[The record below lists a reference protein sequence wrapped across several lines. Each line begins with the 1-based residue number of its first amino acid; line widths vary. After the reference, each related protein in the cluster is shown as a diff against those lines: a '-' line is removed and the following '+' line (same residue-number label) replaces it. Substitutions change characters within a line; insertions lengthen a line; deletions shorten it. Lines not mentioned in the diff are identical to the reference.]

1 MSTVGIRIDE
11 AVSIVDQGEQ
21 ACVGKRTDEE
31 ACDDGNV
38 EADMKFGLFV
48 EADRSMPRNSSEDEF
63 DFDSAF
69 SSESNQALTDEST
82 TVDHHHHDVDDDD
95 DDDDERTQM
104 PDGRGARTVERER
117 LKSLEDEHEILSS
130 NLIALTSHFAQ
141 VQLRLRQIV
150 EAPPQERDTLLK
162 NLEEFA
168 FLGIPEIQQN
178 PVKQNI
184 PEIVANLDRS
194 PESVENLREKQQEL
208 IEQLKSQL
216 MDLERYAYESGTPGI
231 LPQTI
236 LLEKQKVIIEE
247 IKKKINLNLN
257 ELDLPQLT
265 SEDLRQQVDSALD
278 ELVNPLKMKEQLVT
292 QLKTQI
298 QDLERFIGFLQTNE
312 KAEIKKR
319 FLEQQKQQQQQA
331 SKPHGKEAS
340 KELGTDRHTLSKP
353 VVSSQCSSN
362 IGSNHSNQAAAAAKR
377 ESFNSKAFGLMDK
390 AGTLLQMFA
399 LSQFNCGSEHRT
411 SEANYQTKMMA
422 RTRQNCWGDIRA
434 RLEYDVQ
441 EIASL
446 VLTLQNEISSKEADH
461 NEEDEDDATG
471 RSNRSGNRKN
481 YELTLLVRKRLA
493 KTIQRLMQHGLRG
506 NSETASHSLVP
517 FISGCFSASTGGS
530 NHSSLSA
537 RSNEGGFYRS
547 DIRRKSTGG
556 ATTTAP
562 TKKQPKAENTPDAT
576 VEDNLFSQ
584 LDDEEDDELESQQFD
599 SNSDDTMHAWELLLV
614 YYNIKNGDRY
624 NSTPARKLS
633 ESFNLDIVDGR
644 PLSNKQSLLSAIGSI
659 VALHSPYKRSYDSQF
674 KAFICAGLNA
684 QKLTQWLYLI
694 FQCKELVSSH
704 YTSWSYVANTGF
716 RDGLKTLDRLT
727 QYRFDLPVDLSIRQF
742 KNIKDVFM

>member
-1 MSTVGIRIDE
+1 MSVGIRIDE
-11 AVSIVDQGEQ
+11 ACSLPDQDDQEPCVDKEP
-21 ACVGKRTDEE
+21 DEE
-31 ACDDGNV
+31 CGN
-38 EADMKFGLFV
+38 EGDNGIEDIKFGLFV
-48 EADRSMPRNSSEDEF
+48 EHERTGLRNASEDEF

-69 SSESNQALTDEST
+69 SSESNQGLTDEST
-82 TVDHHHHDVDDDD
+82 IDHP
-95 DDDDERTQM
+95 DERTM
-104 PDGRGARTVERER
+104 PDGAVERER
-117 LKSLEDEHEILSS
+117 LRSLEDEHEVLSS

-194 PESVENLREKQQEL
+194 PESVENLREKQHEL

-216 MDLERYAYESGTPGI
+216 MDLERYAYESGAGI
-231 LPQTI
+231 LPQSI

-298 QDLERFIGFLQTNE
+298 QDLERFISFLQTNE

-319 FLEQQKQQQQQA
+319 FLEQQQQLKQQNQHQSSTAA
-331 SKPHGKEAS
+331 STKGQDGRSQRVPV
-340 KELGTDRHTLSKP
+340 LDRNSISQPESAHSSSNN
-353 VVSSQCSSN
+353 VSNSSQ
-362 IGSNHSNQAAAAAKR
+362 AATKR

-411 SEANYQTKMMA
+411 SEANYQSKMMT

-446 VLTLQNEISSKEADH
+446 ALTLQNEVSTKEVDH
-461 NEEDEDDATG
+461 NDEEDDDPV
-471 RSNRSGNRKN
+471 RPSRGNRKN

-506 NSETASHSLVP
+506 ISESTSNSLVP
-517 FISGCFSASTGGS
+517 FISGCFSSTGPTNSGA
-530 NHSSLSA
+530 HQ
-537 RSNEGGFYRS
+537 RSTINGQSHEGFYRS
-547 DIRRKSTGG
+547 EARRKSVG

-562 TKKQPKAENTPDAT
+562 KKQSSCAEDLSSSNT
-576 VEDNLFSQ
+576 EENLFSQ
-584 LDDEEDDELESQQFD
+584 LDDDDDDDTGQRFD
-599 SNSDDTMHAWELLLV
+599 SNNEAEMHAWELLMV
-614 YYNIKNGDRY
+614 YYNIKNGDSY

-684 QKLTQWLYLI
+684 QKLTQWLYLV
-694 FQCKELVSSH
+694 FQCKELVSAH
-704 YTSWSYVANTGF
+704 YSSWSYVANTGF
-716 RDGLKTLDRLT
+716 RDALKTLDRLT

>member
-1 MSTVGIRIDE
+1 MSSVGIRIDE
-11 AVSIVDQGEQ
+11 AVSIVDQGDQ
-21 ACVGKRTDEE
+21 ARVGKETDEQV
-31 ACDDGNV
+31 CDDGNV
-38 EADMKFGLFV
+38 EVDMKFGLFV
-48 EADRSMPRNSSEDEF
+48 EAERSMPRNLSEDEF

-69 SSESNQALTDEST
+69 SSESNQGLTDEST
-82 TVDHHHHDVDDDD
+82 TIEHHHHNDNDDDD
-95 DDDDERTQM
+95 DDDDGDGERIM
-104 PDGRGARTVERER
+104 PDGGGTVERER

-319 FLEQQKQQQQQA
+319 F
-331 SKPHGKEAS
+331 
-340 KELGTDRHTLSKP
+340 
-353 VVSSQCSSN
+353 
-362 IGSNHSNQAAAAAKR
+362 
-377 ESFNSKAFGLMDK
+377 
-390 AGTLLQMFA
+390 
-399 LSQFNCGSEHRT
+399 
-411 SEANYQTKMMA
+411 
-422 RTRQNCWGDIRA
+422 
-434 RLEYDVQ
+434 
-441 EIASL
+441 
-446 VLTLQNEISSKEADH
+446 
-461 NEEDEDDATG
+461 
-471 RSNRSGNRKN
+471 
-481 YELTLLVRKRLA
+481 
-493 KTIQRLMQHGLRG
+493 
-506 NSETASHSLVP
+506 
-517 FISGCFSASTGGS
+517 
-530 NHSSLSA
+530 
-537 RSNEGGFYRS
+537 
-547 DIRRKSTGG
+547 
-556 ATTTAP
+556 
-562 TKKQPKAENTPDAT
+562 
-576 VEDNLFSQ
+576 
-584 LDDEEDDELESQQFD
+584 
-599 SNSDDTMHAWELLLV
+599 
-614 YYNIKNGDRY
+614 
-624 NSTPARKLS
+624 
-633 ESFNLDIVDGR
+633 
-644 PLSNKQSLLSAIGSI
+644 
-659 VALHSPYKRSYDSQF
+659 
-674 KAFICAGLNA
+674 
-684 QKLTQWLYLI
+684 
-694 FQCKELVSSH
+694 
-704 YTSWSYVANTGF
+704 
-716 RDGLKTLDRLT
+716 
-727 QYRFDLPVDLSIRQF
+727 
-742 KNIKDVFM
+742 

>member
-11 AVSIVDQGEQ
+11 AVAVEDQGEQ
-21 ACVGKRTDEE
+21 RCVGKETDEE
-31 ACDDGNV
+31 VCDDGNV
-38 EADMKFGLFV
+38 EVDMKFGLFV
-48 EADRSMPRNSSEDEF
+48 EGDRSMPRNSSEDEF

-82 TVDHHHHDVDDDD
+82 TIERQHHHHG
-95 DDDDERTQM
+95 DDDERTV
-104 PDGRGARTVERER
+104 PDGGETVERER

-319 FLEQQKQQQQQA
+319 FLEQQQQQQQQQQQA
-331 SKPHGKEAS
+331 HRQHGTEAS
-340 KELGTDRHTLSKP
+340 AKELGSDRHSLSKP
-353 VVSSQCSSN
+353 VVSSHCSSN
-362 IGSNHSNQAAAAAKR
+362 IGCNNGNQTAAAAKR

-411 SEANYQTKMMA
+411 SEANYQSKMMA

-446 VLTLQNEISSKEADH
+446 VLTLQNEIASKESDH
-461 NEEDEDDATG
+461 NEEDEDDSAG
-471 RSNRSGNRKN
+471 RPGRGGNRKN

-493 KTIQRLMQHGLRG
+493 KTIQRLMQHGLQG
-506 NSETASHSLVP
+506 ISENASHSLVP

-530 NHSSLSA
+530 NHSSMSA
-537 RSNEGGFYRS
+537 RSNDGGFYRS
-547 DIRRKSTGG
+547 DVRRKSTGG

-562 TKKQPKAENTPDAT
+562 TKKQPHAEHTANAT

-584 LDDEEDDELESQQFD
+584 LDDEDDDELEAQQYE
-599 SNSDDTMHAWELLLV
+599 SNSEDAMHAWELLLV

-716 RDGLKTLDRLT
+716 RDGLKTLDRLS

>member
-1 MSTVGIRIDE
+1 MSINIEICEDLPPSNVNKIDPE
-11 AVSIVDQGEQ
+11 NDDDECGVPDNERHDSKYSLYVD
-21 ACVGKRTDEE
+21 
-31 ACDDGNV
+31 N
-38 EADMKFGLFV
+38 
-48 EADRSMPRNSSEDEF
+48 DRSVPVRNASEDEF

-69 SSESNQALTDEST
+69 SSESNHVLTDESA
-82 TVDHHHHDVDDDD
+82 VEQQ
-95 DDDDERTQM
+95 DEAVLL
-104 PDGRGARTVERER
+104 RGSEERER
-117 LKSLEDEHEILSS
+117 LRSLEDEHEVLSS

-150 EAPPQERDTLLK
+150 EAPQTERDGLLK

-194 PESVENLREKQQEL
+194 PESVENLREKQHEL
-208 IEQLKSQL
+208 IEQLKTQL
-216 MDLERYAYESGTPGI
+216 MDLERYAYESGAGI
-231 LPQTI
+231 LPQSI

-319 FLEQQKQQQQQA
+319 FLEQQQRVMEATPASGKDDGGGRDSVTGRQTV
-331 SKPHGKEAS
+331 SKPEAS
-340 KELGTDRHTLSKP
+340 NG
-353 VVSSQCSSN
+353 VSGRPSTYQPT
-362 IGSNHSNQAAAAAKR
+362 AR
-377 ESFNSKAFGLMDK
+377 RDTFNNKAFGLMDK

-399 LSQFNCGSEHRT
+399 LSQFNCSSE
-411 SEANYQTKMMA
+411 
-422 RTRQNCWGDIRA
+422 RTRERSYASKSMTRTRENCWGDVRA
-434 RLEYDVQ
+434 RLEYDVH
-441 EIASL
+441 EVASL
-446 VLTLQNEISSKEADH
+446 AMILQSETKQTAHESDCNEV
-461 NEEDEDDATG
+461 DEDDPV
-471 RSNRSGNRKN
+471 RPSRRNRKH
-481 YELTLLVRKRLA
+481 YDLTLLVRKRLS
-493 KTIQRLMQHGLRG
+493 KTIQMLMQHGLRG
-506 NSETASHSLVP
+506 ITESTGNSLVP
-517 FISGCFSASTGGS
+517 FISGCFSSTGGS
-530 NHSSLSA
+530 GSNSTYVQPNMDGRPDGPFYHSNA
-537 RSNEGGFYRS
+537 
-547 DIRRKSTGG
+547 RRKSAG

-562 TKKQPKAENTPDAT
+562 TKQTNSFESDASAGGT
-576 VEDNLFSQ
+576 NLFSQ
-584 LDDEEDDELESQQFD
+584 DDDVDDEYEWEDHSG
-599 SNSDDTMHAWELLLV
+599 SSSTSMHAWELLLI
-614 YYNIKNGDRY
+614 YYNVKNGDRY

-694 FQCKELVSSH
+694 YQGKEMISS
-704 YTSWSYVANTGF
+704 YYSTWSYVANTGF
-716 RDGLKTLDRLT
+716 RDALKTLDTLT
-727 QYRFDLPVDLSIRQF
+727 QYRFDLPEDLSIRQF

>member
-1 MSTVGIRIDE
+1 MSINIEISEAQKPDPPSDKMQRERDEDQDEYGIAADHGHE
-11 AVSIVDQGEQ
+11 ETQHEQ
-21 ACVGKRTDEE
+21 A
-31 ACDDGNV
+31 
-38 EADMKFGLFV
+38 KFGLFV
-48 EADRSMPRNSSEDEF
+48 ENDRSANALRNASEDEF

-69 SSESNQALTDEST
+69 SSESNHALTDEST
-82 TVDHHHHDVDDDD
+82 IDQQEEEASNHR
-95 DDDDERTQM
+95 ELLEQ
-104 PDGRGARTVERER
+104 ER
-117 LKSLEDEHEILSS
+117 LRSLEDEHEVLSS

-150 EAPPQERDTLLK
+150 EAPPDERDGLLK

-194 PESVENLREKQQEL
+194 PETVENLREKQHEL

-216 MDLERYAYESGTPGI
+216 MDLERYAYESGAGI
-231 LPQTI
+231 LPQSI

-319 FLEQQKQQQQQA
+319 FLEQQQQQQQQKQSLGDA
-331 SKPHGKEAS
+331 AGKKPANVRQTVSKTEPTNGPS
-340 KELGTDRHTLSKP
+340 Y
-353 VVSSQCSSN
+353 
-362 IGSNHSNQAAAAAKR
+362 GSNDGGKASTKR
-377 ESFNSKAFGLMDK
+377 ETLNSKALGLMDK

-399 LSQFNCGSEHRT
+399 LSQFNCSSERGRDRSYAT
-411 SEANYQTKMMA
+411 SMMT
-422 RTRQNCWGDIRA
+422 RTRANCWGDVRA

-441 EIASL
+441 EVASL
-446 VLTLQNEISSKEADH
+446 AMMLQSETKTSAADSDGNEDD
-461 NEEDEDDATG
+461 EEDDPVQPQL
-471 RSNRSGNRKN
+471 RNNRKN
-481 YELTLLVRKRLA
+481 YELTLLVRKRLS
-493 KTIQRLMQHGLRG
+493 KTIQRLMQHGLQGITESTG
-506 NSETASHSLVP
+506 NSLVP
-517 FISGCFSASTGGS
+517 FISGCFSSSGTSGAGGS
-530 NHSSLSA
+530 SSSGA
-537 RSNEGGFYRS
+537 RPNATMDGSSFSEERFYRS
-547 DIRRKSTGG
+547 DARRKSTG

-562 TKKQPKAENTPDAT
+562 KKQSVSFDAGANINTGT
-576 VEDNLFSQ
+576 NLFSQ
-584 LDDEEDDELESQQFD
+584 LDDDEDEEMWEDQRAGE
-599 SNSDDTMHAWELLLV
+599 NSDAHMHAWELLLI

-624 NSTPARKLS
+624 NSTPARMLS

-694 FQCKELVSSH
+694 YQCKELVSS
-704 YTSWSYVANTGF
+704 YYSSWSYVANTGF
-716 RDGLKTLDRLT
+716 RDALKTLDTLT

>member
-1 MSTVGIRIDE
+1 MSSIGIRIDE
-11 AVSIVDQGEQ
+11 ALSLVDQGAQ
-21 ACVGKRTDEE
+21 ACVGMKPEE
-31 ACDDGNV
+31 KECGDDSNV
-38 EADMKFGLFV
+38 EVDMKFGLFV
-48 EADRSMPRNSSEDEF
+48 ENERSVPRNVSEDEF

-69 SSESNQALTDEST
+69 SSESNQGLTDEST
-82 TVDHHHHDVDDDD
+82 IDHH
-95 DDDDERTQM
+95 DERFL
-104 PDGRGARTVERER
+104 PDGAVERER

-150 EAPPQERDTLLK
+150 EAPPQERDSLLK

-216 MDLERYAYESGTPGI
+216 MDLERYAYESGAGI

-319 FLEQQKQQQQQA
+319 FLEQQQQQKQQCT
-331 SKPHGKEAS
+331 ELS
-340 KELGTDRHTLSKP
+340 KEHGSRSQHVADRQTLSKP
-353 VVSSQCSSN
+353 VASGQCSGN
-362 IGSNHSNQAAAAAKR
+362 LAGNTNQAATKR

-411 SEANYQTKMMA
+411 SEANYQSKMMA

-446 VLTLQNEISSKEADH
+446 VLTLQSEIAPKEADH
-461 NEEDEDDATG
+461 NEEDEDDPA
-471 RSNRSGNRKN
+471 RPIHGNRKN

-493 KTIQRLMQHGLRG
+493 KTIQRLMQHGLRSI
-506 NSETASHSLVP
+506 SESASHSLVP
-517 FISGCFSASTGGS
+517 FISGCFSSTGSSSSNGGT
-530 NHSSLSA
+530 NHSSMGG
-537 RSNEGGFYRS
+537 RSNDGFYRS
-547 DIRRKSTGG
+547 DVRRKSTG

-562 TKKQPKAENTPDAT
+562 KRQTSQPEDSSNSNM
-576 VEDNLFSQ
+576 EDNLFSQ
-584 LDDEEDDELESQQFD
+584 LDDDEEDEMEPQFD
-599 SNSDDTMHAWELLLV
+599 SNSVDEMHAWELLLV

-704 YTSWSYVANTGF
+704 YSSWSYVANTGF
-716 RDGLKTLDRLT
+716 RDALKTLDRLT

>member
-1 MSTVGIRIDE
+1 MSVNIRIDE
-11 AVSIVDQGEQ
+11 ARSLGDQHDQQGCDGQ
-21 ACVGKRTDEE
+21 TTCEE
-31 ACDDGNV
+31 ACRDDGDV
-38 EADMKFGLFV
+38 EVDMKFGLFV
-48 EADRSMPRNSSEDEF
+48 DTDRSMPRNVSEEEF

-69 SSESNQALTDEST
+69 SSESNQGLTDEST
-82 TVDHHHHDVDDDD
+82 IDHLDD
-95 DDDDERTQM
+95 RM
-104 PDGRGARTVERER
+104 LPDGAVERER

-184 PEIVANLDRS
+184 PEIVANLDKS

-208 IEQLKSQL
+208 IGQLKSQL
-216 MDLERYAYESGTPGI
+216 MDLERYAYESGAGI

-298 QDLERFIGFLQTNE
+298 QDLERFISFLQTNE

-319 FLEQQKQQQQQA
+319 FLEQQKQQEQRA
-331 SKPHGKEAS
+331 EAS
-340 KELGTDRHTLSKP
+340 KGNEGRSQHSSDRHTLSKP
-353 VVSSQCSSN
+353 MSAHPSNGTSASQ
-362 IGSNHSNQAAAAAKR
+362 AAAKR

-399 LSQFNCGSEHRT
+399 LSQFNCGSEHRN
-411 SEANYQTKMMA
+411 SETNYQTKMMT

-446 VLTLQNEISSKEADH
+446 ALTMQNEISPKEADH
-461 NEEDEDDATG
+461 NDEEDED
-471 RSNRSGNRKN
+471 SNRPGRDNRKN

-493 KTIQRLMQHGLRG
+493 KTIQRLMQHGLRSI
-506 NSETASHSLVP
+506 SESASHSLVP
-517 FISGCFSASTGGS
+517 FISGCFSTTGSGHS
-530 NHSSLSA
+530 GTNHSSMSGRA
-537 RSNEGGFYRS
+537 NESFYRS
-547 DIRRKSTGG
+547 EVRRKSTGT
-556 ATTTAP
+556 TTTAP
-562 TKKQPKAENTPDAT
+562 KKQSSY
-576 VEDNLFSQ
+576 VEEDTSNAAVTEENLFSQ
-584 LDDEEDDELESQQFD
+584 LDDDEEEDMEPQFD
-599 SNSDDTMHAWELLLV
+599 SNNKDEMHVWELLLV

-659 VALHSPYKRSYDSQF
+659 IALHSPYKRSYDSQF
-674 KAFICAGLNA
+674 KAFVCAGLNA

-704 YTSWSYVANTGF
+704 YASWSYVANTGF
-716 RDGLKTLDRLT
+716 RDALKTLDCLT

>member
-1 MSTVGIRIDE
+1 MSSIGIRIDE
-11 AVSIVDQGEQ
+11 PLSMVEQSPQ
-21 ACVGKRTDEE
+21 ACVGKQPEE
-31 ACDDGNV
+31 KECSNGGDDSNV
-38 EADMKFGLFV
+38 EVDMKFGLFV
-48 EADRSMPRNSSEDEF
+48 ENDRSVPRNVSEDEF

-69 SSESNQALTDEST
+69 SSESNQGLTDEST
-82 TVDHHHHDVDDDD
+82 IDHQ
-95 DDDDERTQM
+95 DERFM
-104 PDGRGARTVERER
+104 PDGAVERER

-208 IEQLKSQL
+208 IEQLKTQL
-216 MDLERYAYESGTPGI
+216 MDLERYAYESGAGI
-231 LPQTI
+231 LPQSI

-319 FLEQQKQQQQQA
+319 FLEQQQKQQCTDL
-331 SKPHGKEAS
+331 S
-340 KELGTDRHTLSKP
+340 KEPGSRSQHVTDRQTLSKP
-353 VVSSQCSSN
+353 VASGHSSVN
-362 IGSNHSNQAAAAAKR
+362 YPTNTNQAATKR

-399 LSQFNCGSEHRT
+399 LSQFNCGSEHRN
-411 SEANYQTKMMA
+411 SEANYQSKMMA

-446 VLTLQNEISSKEADH
+446 VLTLQSELVPKEADH
-461 NEEDEDDATG
+461 NEEDEDDPA
-471 RSNRSGNRKN
+471 RPSHGNKKN

-493 KTIQRLMQHGLRG
+493 KTIQRLMQHGLRSI
-506 NSETASHSLVP
+506 SEGASHSLVP
-517 FISGCFSASTGGS
+517 FISGCFSSTGSSNGS
-530 NHSSLSA
+530 TNHSSMGG
-537 RSNEGGFYRS
+537 RSNEGFYRS
-547 DIRRKSTGG
+547 EVRRKSTG

-562 TKKQPKAENTPDAT
+562 KRQTSPSEDTSNSN
-576 VEDNLFSQ
+576 VEDNLFAQ
-584 LDDEEDDELESQQFD
+584 LDDDEDDEAEFQFD
-599 SNSDDTMHAWELLLV
+599 SNSVEEMHAWELLLV

-674 KAFICAGLNA
+674 KAFICAGL
-684 QKLTQWLYLI
+684 K
-694 FQCKELVSSH
+694 
-704 YTSWSYVANTGF
+704 
-716 RDGLKTLDRLT
+716 
-727 QYRFDLPVDLSIRQF
+727 
-742 KNIKDVFM
+742 

>member
-1 MSTVGIRIDE
+1 MSINIEICEDLPPSNTNKIDPE
-11 AVSIVDQGEQ
+11 NDDDECGVPDNVRHDSKYSLCVD
-21 ACVGKRTDEE
+21 
-31 ACDDGNV
+31 N
-38 EADMKFGLFV
+38 
-48 EADRSMPRNSSEDEF
+48 DRSVHIRNVSEDEF

-69 SSESNQALTDEST
+69 SSESNHALTDEST
-82 TVDHHHHDVDDDD
+82 VDQQ
-95 DDDDERTQM
+95 DEAVH
-104 PDGRGARTVERER
+104 GSEERER
-117 LKSLEDEHEILSS
+117 LRSLEDEHEVLSS

-150 EAPPQERDTLLK
+150 EAPAVERDGLLK

-194 PESVENLREKQQEL
+194 PESVENLREKQHEL
-208 IEQLKSQL
+208 IEHLKSQL
-216 MDLERYAYESGTPGI
+216 MDLERYAYESGAGI
-231 LPQTI
+231 LPQSI

-319 FLEQQKQQQQQA
+319 FLEQQQRAMEGTPVPGKDDGGGRHTV
-331 SKPHGKEAS
+331 SKPETSNG
-340 KELGTDRHTLSKP
+340 
-353 VVSSQCSSN
+353 VSGRPSAYTP
-362 IGSNHSNQAAAAAKR
+362 ITRR
-377 ESFNSKAFGLMDK
+377 ETFNNKAFGLMDK

-399 LSQFNCGSEHRT
+399 LSQFNCSSE
-411 SEANYQTKMMA
+411 
-422 RTRQNCWGDIRA
+422 RTRERSYASKSMTRTRENCWGDVRA
-434 RLEYDVQ
+434 RLEYDVH
-441 EIASL
+441 EVASL
-446 VLTLQNEISSKEADH
+446 AMMLQSETKQTAHESDCNEVD
-461 NEEDEDDATG
+461 EEDSV
-471 RSNRSGNRKN
+471 RPSRRNRKH
-481 YELTLLVRKRLA
+481 YDLTLLVRKRLS
-493 KTIQRLMQHGLRG
+493 KTIQMLMQHGLRG
-506 NSETASHSLVP
+506 ITEGTGNSLVP
-517 FISGCFSASTGGS
+517 FISGCFSSTGGS
-530 NHSSLSA
+530 G
-537 RSNEGGFYRS
+537 SNSTYVQPNMDGRPDERFYRS
-547 DIRRKSTGG
+547 NVRRKSAG

-562 TKKQPKAENTPDAT
+562 KKQTNSFEGDASAGAT
-576 VEDNLFSQ
+576 NLFSQ
-584 LDDEEDDELESQQFD
+584 DNEVDDEYEWEDHRTRA
-599 SNSDDTMHAWELLLV
+599 NSDPSMHAWELLLI
-614 YYNIKNGDRY
+614 YYNVKNGDRY

-694 FQCKELVSSH
+694 YQCKEMISS
-704 YTSWSYVANTGF
+704 YYSTWSYVANTGF
-716 RDGLKTLDRLT
+716 RDALKTLDTLT
-727 QYRFDLPVDLSIRQF
+727 QYRFDLPEDLSIRQF

>member
-1 MSTVGIRIDE
+1 MSSPDE
-11 AVSIVDQGEQ
+11 ASEPKENEEYGNCVDG
-21 ACVGKRTDEE
+21 ANDE
-31 ACDDGNV
+31 V
-38 EADMKFGLFV
+38 ELKFGLYV
-48 EADRSMPRNSSEDEF
+48 ENEHAVLRNVSEDEF

-69 SSESNQALTDEST
+69 SSESNQGLTDEST
-82 TVDHHHHDVDDDD
+82 IDQHDDS
-95 DDDDERTQM
+95 TM
-104 PDGRGARTVERER
+104 PDGLVERDR
-117 LKSLEDEHEILSS
+117 LKSLEDEHEVLSS

-150 EAPPQERDTLLK
+150 EAPAQERDGLLK

-216 MDLERYAYESGTPGI
+216 MDLERYAYESGAGI
-231 LPQTI
+231 LPQSI

-298 QDLERFIGFLQTNE
+298 QDLERFISFLQTNE

-319 FLEQQKQQQQQA
+319 FFEQQQQQEKQQNQLGVGG
-331 SKPHGKEAS
+331 SKDNRRSQNAA
-340 KELGTDRHTLSKP
+340 DRRTLSKTETERCP
-353 VVSSQCSSN
+353 SN
-362 IGSNHSNQAAAAAKR
+362 NVTSTSQAATKR

-399 LSQFNCGSEHRT
+399 LSQFNCGSDRNNDAH
-411 SEANYQTKMMA
+411 YQTKMMA

-446 VLTLQNEISSKEADH
+446 ALTLQEELPIRETDQNEDD
-461 NEEDEDDATG
+461 EEDPTRPNG
-471 RSNRSGNRKN
+471 GNRKC
-481 YELTLLVRKRLA
+481 YELTLLVRKRLS

-506 NSETASHSLVP
+506 ISESTSNSLVP
-517 FISGCFSASTGGS
+517 FISGCFSSTSGS
-530 NHSSLSA
+530 SNSSSSMNG
-537 RSNEGGFYRS
+537 RSNEGFYRS
-547 DIRRKSTGG
+547 DVRRKSTG

-562 TKKQPKAENTPDAT
+562 KKQATSCTEDLSNANREENI
-576 VEDNLFSQ
+576 FSQ
-584 LDDEEDDELESQQFD
+584 LNDEEEDDLEQPID
-599 SNSDDTMHAWELLLV
+599 SEDMMHAWELLLV

-633 ESFNLDIVDGR
+633 ESFNLDIIDGR
-644 PLSNKQSLLSAIGSI
+644 PLSNKQSLLSTIGSI

-674 KAFICAGLNA
+674 KAFVCAGLNA

-704 YTSWSYVANTGF
+704 YSSWSYVANTGF
-716 RDGLKTLDRLT
+716 RDALKTLDRLT
-727 QYRFDLPVDLSIRQF
+727 QYHFDLPVDLSIRQF

>member
-1 MSTVGIRIDE
+1 MSVNINIDE
-11 AVSIVDQGEQ
+11 ALSLGDQHDQ
-21 ACVGKRTDEE
+21 Q
-31 ACDDGNV
+31 ACDDGQTTFEDASHDERDLEV
-38 EADMKFGLFV
+38 DIKFGLFV
-48 EADRSMPRNSSEDEF
+48 ENDRSMRRNVSEDEF
-63 DFDSAF
+63 EFDSAF
-69 SSESNQALTDEST
+69 SSESNQGLTDEST
-82 TVDHHHHDVDDDD
+82 IDNHN
-95 DDDDERTQM
+95 ERTL
-104 PDGRGARTVERER
+104 PDGAIERER

-150 EAPPQERDTLLK
+150 ESPPQERDTLLK

-184 PEIVANLDRS
+184 PEIVANLDKS

-216 MDLERYAYESGTPGI
+216 MDLERYAYESGAGI
-231 LPQTI
+231 LPQSI

-298 QDLERFIGFLQTNE
+298 QDLERFISFLQTNE

-319 FLEQQKQQQQQA
+319 FLEQQQQKQQEERAEILKGPDGRSQR
-331 SKPHGKEAS
+331 SS
-340 KELGTDRHTLSKP
+340 DRQTLSKSVP
-353 VVSSQCSSN
+353 AHTHKIN
-362 IGSNHSNQAAAAAKR
+362 NTNQAAAKR
-377 ESFNSKAFGLMDK
+377 ESFNNKAFGLMDK

-399 LSQFNCGSEHRT
+399 LSQFNCGSEHRNSDT
-411 SEANYQTKMMA
+411 NYQSKMMS

-446 VLTLQNEISSKEADH
+446 ALTMHNEISPKDADH
-461 NEEDEDDATG
+461 NEEEEDDPSRPG
-471 RSNRSGNRKN
+471 RDNRKN
-481 YELTLLVRKRLA
+481 NELTLLVRKRLA
-493 KTIQRLMQHGLRG
+493 KTIQRLMQHGLRSI
-506 NSETASHSLVP
+506 SESTSHSLVP
-517 FISGCFSASTGGS
+517 FISGCFSAASNSGT
-530 NHSSLSA
+530 NHSSMSG
-537 RSNEGGFYRS
+537 RSNESFYHS
-547 DIRRKSTGG
+547 EVRRKSTG
-556 ATTTAP
+556 ATTAAP
-562 TKKQPKAENTPDAT
+562 KKQASFTEENTSNAT
-576 VEDNLFSQ
+576 TEDNLFAQ
-584 LDDEEDDELESQQFD
+584 LDDDEEEDMEPQFD
-599 SNSDDTMHAWELLLV
+599 SNSKDEMHVWELLLV

-659 VALHSPYKRSYDSQF
+659 IALHNPYKRSFDSQF
-674 KAFICAGLNA
+674 KAFVCAGLNA

-716 RDGLKTLDRLT
+716 RDALKTLDSLT

>member
-1 MSTVGIRIDE
+1 MSSIGIRIDE
-11 AVSIVDQGEQ
+11 ALSLVDQGDQ
-21 ACVGKRTDEE
+21 ACVGKNTEDE
-31 ACDDGNV
+31 ACGNCGDDGNV
-38 EADMKFGLFV
+38 EVDMKFGLFV
-48 EADRSMPRNSSEDEF
+48 ENERSVPRNVSEDEF

-69 SSESNQALTDEST
+69 SSESNQGLTDEST
-82 TVDHHHHDVDDDD
+82 IDHH
-95 DDDDERTQM
+95 DERSM
-104 PDGRGARTVERER
+104 PDGAVERER
-117 LKSLEDEHEILSS
+117 LKSLEDEHEVLSS

-150 EAPPQERDTLLK
+150 EAPPQERDSLLK

-208 IEQLKSQL
+208 IEQLKTQL
-216 MDLERYAYESGTPGI
+216 MDLERYAYESGAGI

-319 FLEQQKQQQQQA
+319 FLEQQQQKQQC
-331 SKPHGKEAS
+331 KELS
-340 KELGTDRHTLSKP
+340 KEHGSRSQHVTDRQTLSP
-353 VVSSQCSSN
+353 SVVAGHSSVN
-362 IGSNHSNQAAAAAKR
+362 HGSNTNQAATKR

-399 LSQFNCGSEHRT
+399 LSQFNCGSEHRN
-411 SEANYQTKMMA
+411 SEANYQSKMMA

-446 VLTLQNEISSKEADH
+446 VLALQSEIAPKEADH
-461 NEEDEDDATG
+461 SEEDEDDPT
-471 RSNRSGNRKN
+471 RPTRGNRKN

-493 KTIQRLMQHGLRG
+493 KTIQCLMQHGLRSI
-506 NSETASHSLVP
+506 SESASHSLVP
-517 FISGCFSASTGGS
+517 FISGCFSSTGSSNSGT
-530 NHSSLSA
+530 NHSSMSG
-537 RSNEGGFYRS
+537 RSNEGFYRS
-547 DIRRKSTGG
+547 EVRRKSTG

-562 TKKQPKAENTPDAT
+562 KKQTSCPVEDTANSN

-584 LDDEEDDELESQQFD
+584 LDDDEDDEMEPQFD
-599 SNSDDTMHAWELLLV
+599 SNSVEEMHAWELLLV

-704 YTSWSYVANTGF
+704 YSSWSYVANTGF
-716 RDGLKTLDRLT
+716 RDALKTLDRLT

>member
-1 MSTVGIRIDE
+1 MSAGIRIDE
-11 AVSIVDQGEQ
+11 VSSLPDQNNLR
-21 ACVGKRTDEE
+21 ACVDKKAYEE
-31 ACDDGNV
+31 CDNDDDDGN
-38 EADMKFGLFV
+38 EDIKFGLFV
-48 EADRSMPRNSSEDEF
+48 EHERSGLRNTSEDEF

-69 SSESNQALTDEST
+69 SSESNQGLTDEST
-82 TVDHHHHDVDDDD
+82 IDNP
-95 DDDDERTQM
+95 DERAL
-104 PDGRGARTVERER
+104 PDGTVERER
-117 LKSLEDEHEILSS
+117 LRSLEDEHEVLSS

-150 EAPPQERDTLLK
+150 EAPPQERDSLLK

-194 PESVENLREKQQEL
+194 PETVENLREKQQEL

-216 MDLERYAYESGTPGI
+216 MDLERYAYESGAGI
-231 LPQTI
+231 LPQSI

-265 SEDLRQQVDSALD
+265 TEDLRQQVDSALD

-298 QDLERFIGFLQTNE
+298 QDLERFISFLQTNE

-319 FLEQQKQQQQQA
+319 FLEQQQQQQQNQQQSTA
-331 SKPHGKEAS
+331 SAKDGRTQRVPIPDRHSISKPDSAHS
-340 KELGTDRHTLSKP
+340 SSSN
-353 VVSSQCSSN
+353 SSQ
-362 IGSNHSNQAAAAAKR
+362 AATKR

-411 SEANYQTKMMA
+411 SEANYQSKMMA

-446 VLTLQNEISSKEADH
+446 ALTLQNEIPTKEADQIG
-461 NEEDEDDATG
+461 EDDDDPV
-471 RSNRSGNRKN
+471 RPSRGNRKN

-506 NSETASHSLVP
+506 ISESTSNSLVP
-517 FISGCFSASTGGS
+517 FISGCFSSTGS
-530 NHSSLSA
+530 VNSDIHH
-537 RSNEGGFYRS
+537 RSTMNGQPNDGFYRS
-547 DIRRKSTGG
+547 EARRKNLG

-562 TKKQPKAENTPDAT
+562 KKQTLRGEEISSSNT
-576 VEDNLFSQ
+576 EENLFSQ
-584 LDDEEDDELESQQFD
+584 LDDEDDDDTGQQFD
-599 SNSDDTMHAWELLLV
+599 SETAEMHAWELLMV
-614 YYNIKNGDRY
+614 YYNIKNGDSY

-644 PLSNKQSLLSAIGSI
+644 PLSNKQSLLSTIGTI

-684 QKLTQWLYLI
+684 QKLTQWLFLV
-694 FQCKELVSSH
+694 FQCKELVSAH
-704 YTSWSYVANTGF
+704 YSSWSYVANTGF
-716 RDGLKTLDRLT
+716 RDALKTLDRLT